1 MEYFLGVDGG
11 ASSTTCAVATADG
24 AIAGIGHAGPSNHIL
39 APGGRERARS
49 AVGGAVGRAL
59 AAAGLGP
66 VEFRAA
72 QFGMTGISRDTEQAR
87 VFAAVVADTLKAA
100 IVRIENDAVI
110 ARAAALAGR
119 PGVIVIAGTGSV
131 AFGEDPSGRQART
144 GGWGYIFGDEG
155 SGFAIGCGAVRAALH
170 ARDGTGEPTALIER
184 LSEAADMPVAD
195 IPMAFYEG
203 RIDRSKI
210 AALSRVVS
218 RAADEHDAVA
228 QRIIDEAAAGLARLV
243 AAVIAQL
250 RWPDGP
256 VAVGP
261 VGGVFEAGRTI
272 LRPLGEELART
283 APPAVLVP
291 PRLAPAVGGVLLAM
305 RAADVHLTPAVLALL
320 AATWELRRA
329 GTPAPSDPGRTAGA

>member
-1 MEYFLGVDGG
+1 MDQSMDYFLGVDGG

-24 AIAGIGHAGPSNHIL
+24 AVVGIGHAGPSNHIL
-39 APGGRERARS
+39 APGGRERARA
-49 AVGGAVGRAL
+49 AVGGAVGHAL
-59 AAAGLGP
+59 AAAGLGA
-66 VEFRAA
+66 VAFRAA
-72 QFGMTGISRDTEQAR
+72 QFGMTGITRDTEQAR
-87 VFAAVVADTLKAA
+87 VFATVVAETLAAAVVQID
-100 IVRIENDAVI
+100 NDAVI
-110 ARAAALAGR
+110 ARAGALAGR

-131 AFGEDPSGRQART
+131 ALGEDPSGKQARA

-170 ARDGTGEPTALIER
+170 AYDGTGDPTVLVER
-184 LSEAADMPVAD
+184 ISDAAGMPLTD

-210 AALSRVVS
+210 AALSPEVS
-218 RAADEHDAVA
+218 RAAEARDAVA
-228 QRIIDEAAAGLARLV
+228 QRLIDEAAAGLARLV
-243 AAVIAQL
+243 AAVIAKL

-261 VGGVFEAGRTI
+261 VGGVFDAGRTI
-272 LRPLGEELART
+272 LKPLGEALART

-291 PRLAPAVGGVLLAM
+291 PRLAPAAGGVLLAM
-305 RAADVHLTPAVLALL
+305 RAAGVPLAPPVLALL

-329 GTPAPSDPGRTAGA
+329 GAPAGA

>member
-1 MEYFLGVDGG
+1 MDYFLGVDGG
-11 ASSTTCAVATADG
+11 ASGTACAVATADG
-24 AIAGIGHAGPSNHIL
+24 AVAGIGHAGPSNHIL
-39 APGGRERARS
+39 APGGRDRARAALS
-49 AVGGAVGRAL
+49 GALGHTL

-72 QFGMTGISRDTEQAR
+72 QFGMTGITRGTEQAR
-87 VFAAVVADTLKAA
+87 AFAQVVADTLKAA
-100 IVRIENDAVI
+100 AVLIENDAVI
-110 ARAAALAGR
+110 ARAGALAGR

-131 AFGEDPSGRQART
+131 AFGEDPSGRQARA

-170 ARDGTGEPTALIER
+170 ARDGTGEPTVLVER
-184 LSEAADMPVAD
+184 LDEAAGMPLTDV
-195 IPMAFYEG
+195 PMAFYEG
-203 RIDRSKI
+203 RVDRSKI
-210 AALSRVVS
+210 AALSRVVA
-218 RAADEHDAVA
+218 RAAEERDPVA
-228 QRIIDEAAAGLARLV
+228 RRLIDEAAAALARLV

-272 LRPLGEELART
+272 LHPLADALART
-283 APPAVLVP
+283 APSAVLVP
-291 PRLAPAVGGVLLAM
+291 PRLEPAAGAVLLAM
-305 RAADVHLTPAVLALL
+305 RAAGVPLTPPVLALL

-329 GTPAPSDPGRTAGA
+329 GAPARA

>member
-1 MEYFLGVDGG
+1 MDYFLGVDGG
-11 ASSTTCAVATADG
+11 ASGTACAVATGDG
-24 AIAGIGHAGPSNHIL
+24 AVIGIGHAGPSNHIL
-39 APGGRERARS
+39 APGGRDRARAALS
-49 AVGGAVGRAL
+49 GAVGHAL

-72 QFGMTGISRDTEQAR
+72 QFGMTGITRDTEPAR
-87 VFAAVVADTLKAA
+87 VFAQVVADTLKAA
-100 IVRIENDAVI
+100 TVLIENDAVI
-110 ARAAALAGR
+110 ARAGALAGR

-131 AFGEDPSGRQART
+131 ALGEDPSGRQARA

-170 ARDGTGEPTALIER
+170 ARDGTGEPTVLVER
-184 LSEAADMPVAD
+184 LGEAAGMLLTD

-210 AALSRVVS
+210 AALSRVVA
-218 RAADEHDAVA
+218 RAVEERDPVA
-228 QRIIDEAAAGLARLV
+228 RRLIDEAAAALSRLV

-272 LRPLGEELART
+272 LRPLSEALART
-283 APPAVLVP
+283 APSAVLVP
-291 PRLAPAVGGVLLAM
+291 PRLEPAAGAVLLAM
-305 RAADVHLTPAVLALL
+305 RASGVPLTPTVLALL
-320 AATWELRRA
+320 AATWELHRA
-329 GTPAPSDPGRTAGA
+329 GAPARA

>member
-1 MEYFLGVDGG
+1 MQYFLGVDGG

-24 AIAGIGHAGPSNHIL
+24 AIVGIGYAGPSNHIL
-39 APGGRERARS
+39 APGGRERARA
-49 AVGGAVGRAL
+49 AVSGAVGHAL

-72 QFGMTGISRDTEQAR
+72 QFGMTGITRETEQAR
-87 VFAAVVADTLKAA
+87 VFAGVVGDTIRAA

-110 ARAAALAGR
+110 ARAGALAGR

-131 AFGEDPSGRQART
+131 AYGEDPDGRQARA

-170 ARDGTGEPTALIER
+170 ARDGTGEPTVLVER
-184 LSEAADMPVAD
+184 LSEAAGMPVAE
-195 IPMAFYEG
+195 IPMAFYEE

-218 RAADEHDAVA
+218 RAAEEHDAVA
-228 QRIIDEAAAGLARLV
+228 LRLIDEAAAGLARLA

-261 VGGVFEAGRTI
+261 VGGVFDAGRTI
-272 LRPLGEELART
+272 LKPLGEALART
-283 APPAVLVP
+283 APSAVLVP
-291 PRLAPAVGGVLLAM
+291 PRLAPAAGGVLLAM
-305 RAADVHLTPAVLALL
+305 RAAGVQLTPPVLALL
-320 AATWELRRA
+320 AATWELR
-329 GTPAPSDPGRTAGA
+329 GAGAPAGA

>member
-1 MEYFLGVDGG
+1 MDYFLGVDGG
-11 ASSTTCAVATADG
+11 ASGTACAVATGDG
-24 AIAGIGHAGPSNHIL
+24 AVIGIGHAGPSNHIL
-39 APGGRERARS
+39 APGGRERAR
-49 AVGGAVGRAL
+49 AALDGALGHTL

-72 QFGMTGISRDTEQAR
+72 QFGMTGITRGTEQAR
-87 VFAAVVADTLKAA
+87 AFAQVVTDTLKAA
-100 IVRIENDAVI
+100 AVLIENDAVI
-110 ARAAALAGR
+110 ARAGALAGR

-131 AFGEDPSGRQART
+131 AFGEDPNGRQARA
-144 GGWGYIFGDEG
+144 GGWGYLFGDEG

-170 ARDGTGEPTALIER
+170 ARDGTGEPTMLVER
-184 LSEAADMPVAD
+184 LDEAAGMPLTD

-210 AALSRVVS
+210 AALSPVVA
-218 RAADEHDAVA
+218 RAAEERDPVA
-228 QRIIDEAAAGLARLV
+228 RRLIDEAAAALARLV

-272 LRPLGEELART
+272 LRPLADALART
-283 APPAVLVP
+283 APSAVLVP
-291 PRLAPAVGGVLLAM
+291 PRLEPAAGAVLLAM
-305 RAADVHLTPAVLALL
+305 RAAGVPLIPPVLALL

-329 GTPAPSDPGRTAGA
+329 GAPARP

>member
-11 ASSTTCAVATADG
+11 ASSTTCAVATGDG
-24 AIAGIGHAGPSNHIL
+24 AVVGVGHAGPSNHIL
-39 APGGRERARS
+39 AEGGRERARA
-49 AVGGAVGRAL
+49 AVSGAVGHAL
-59 AAAGLGP
+59 AAAGLGT
-66 VEFRAA
+66 VAFRAA
-72 QFGMTGISRDTEQAR
+72 QFGMTGITRDTEQAR
-87 VFAAVVADTLKAA
+87 VFAGVVADTIQAA

-110 ARAAALAGR
+110 ARAGALAAR

-131 AFGEDPSGRQART
+131 AFGEDAGGRQARA

-170 ARDGTGEPTALIER
+170 ARDGTGEPTVLVER
-184 LSEAADMPVAD
+184 LAGAAGMAVAD

-210 AALSRVVS
+210 AALSRAVS
-218 RAADEHDAVA
+218 HAAEEGDAVA
-228 QRIIDEAAAGLARLV
+228 RHLIDEAAAGLARLV
-243 AAVIAQL
+243 GAVIAQL

-261 VGGVFEAGRTI
+261 VGGVFDAGRTI
-272 LRPLGEELART
+272 LRPLRDALART

-305 RAADVHLTPAVLALL
+305 RAADVPVAPTALALL

-329 GTPAPSDPGRTAGA
+329 GAPAGP